1 MKREAETAWT
11 SIATL
16 TTSEDGSISTPIT
29 IGGSAEFRLTTTG
42 TWERAESTSNVE
54 PVTVR
59 PKLIL
64 ERPAT
69 VQHGKPIRI
78 TGKILPGTSGSAVEL
93 QRMVAGSWQ
102 NIRVSTVTDTNG
114 DFSLETSEA
123 TRGILVL
130 RVQIISGGQE
140 INSPEFSIVVR

>member
-1 MKREAETAWT
+1 
-11 SIATL
+11 
-16 TTSEDGSISTPIT
+16 
-29 IGGSAEFRLTTTG
+29 
-42 TWERAESTSNVE
+42 
-54 PVTVR
+54 VR